1 MRSVVSN
8 IRSYAPLL
16 EESLSIGF
24 YLFFFFIWPTIS
36 IKMYLYSIVFFCV
49 VIFGWICLKWKQ
61 IIFDLILFKRK
72 PNGSIDGFA
81 TSVYIYWKNA
91 MKPFSSMEFRM
102 KSESFQ
108 KYGVVL
114 WWNGIGEILILNS
127 FRFHKNLPGP
137 KYLLAAPSYVNP
149 YFSSR
154 MVFITFVRSFPFE
167 YLHEHNSQR
176 WKK

>member
-24 YLFFFFIWPTIS
+24 YFFNFFFHMTYNFN
-36 IKMYLYSIVFFCV
+36 KNVFVFNRFFFCV

-72 PNGSIDGFA
+72 PNGSIDGVA

-114 WWNGIGEILILNS
+114 WWKHWWNIDFE
-127 FRFHKNLPGP
+127 
-137 KYLLAAPSYVNP
+137 
-149 YFSSR
+149 
-154 MVFITFVRSFPFE
+154 FVSV
-167 YLHEHNSQR
+167 S
-176 WKK
+176 